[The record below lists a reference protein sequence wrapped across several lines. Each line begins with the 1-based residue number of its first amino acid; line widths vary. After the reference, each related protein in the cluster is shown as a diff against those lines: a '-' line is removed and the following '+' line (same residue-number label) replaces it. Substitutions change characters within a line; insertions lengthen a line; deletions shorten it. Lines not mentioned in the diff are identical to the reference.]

1 MDFTSIITHIYLDMF
16 LNKNDFLLEKN
27 SAINKLFFF
36 LRIVKTIK
44 CHHSISLGIRMVGAC
59 RIHFFKD
66 FIFSKISVMNM
77 HLFGTRKSK

>member
-36 LRIVKTIK
+36 PRIVKTIK

-59 RIHFFKD
+59 CIHFFLG
-66 FIFSKISVMNM
+66 FYIFKNFCNEYAFVWN
-77 HLFGTRKSK
+77 